1 MRALFVLS
9 AFLVIAANCN
19 VCPEIEHSMHWSGL
33 GTEVFIATNNF
44 SYPVNFEARLTPPEE
59 GYVMRSE
66 EIHNV
71 CYSTKSFT
79 IPAKYQAPILI
90 PLCPSLTYIQFWLNG
105 TVSCTRKMSNIMLS
119 ELRQNMIETLFGKQ

>member
-1 MRALFVLS
+1 MRALLVLL

-44 SYPVNFEARLTPPEE
+44 SYPVTFEARLTPPEE
-59 GYVMRSE
+59 GYVMKSE
-66 EIHNV
+66 ELHNV

-79 IPAKYQAPILI
+79 VPAKYQAPILI
-90 PLCPSLTYIQFWLNG
+90 SLCPSLTYIQFWSG
-105 TVSCTRKMSNIMLS
+105 AMICSEKVSNIMLS
-119 ELRQNMIETLFGKQ
+119 ELRQNMFGKQ